1 MIKFN
6 NTEVSGWKAA
16 IRGMR
21 NPLNSWS
28 KSDSTFDEYGGVTI
42 GENDLRLMKNLVR
55 SGSDHAKFMRYLV
68 VDVDITGPEYW
79 WMQMDQYKV
88 GTVTNSTSKMH
99 KIQAKEFTPDDFST
113 DHMTADSYELLLET
127 IKLLN
132 KHREAFNETGSKE
145 EWWQMIQPLP
155 MAFNQ
160 TRTVHLNYAVLK
172 NIYHARKNHKLTE
185 WSSFC
190 DWVETLPYKELIT
203 E

>member
-42 GENDLRLMKNLVR
+42 GENDLRLMKNLVK

-172 NIYHARKNHKLTE
+172 NIYHARKSHKLDE
-185 WSSFC
+185 WYKFC
-190 DWVETLPYKELIT
+190 EWVETLPYKELII